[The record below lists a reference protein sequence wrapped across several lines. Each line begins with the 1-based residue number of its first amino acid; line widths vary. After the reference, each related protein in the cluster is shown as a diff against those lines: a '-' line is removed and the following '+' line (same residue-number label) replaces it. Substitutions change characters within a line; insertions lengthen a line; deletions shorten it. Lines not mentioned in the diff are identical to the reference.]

1 MDLEEIKKYLE
12 ENKDNNDVVDLI
24 KSFQQ
29 PITRDVVEQWC
40 QEGEGQSWLDRNCDI
55 YSQKA
60 VKTAR
65 DNAIAKFKK
74 EELPKLIED
83 AVKAKSSEG
92 LTPEQLKIK
101 ELEEKMARYEA
112 EKAETL
118 RLEANRNKLKEQGLS
133 TELARFIK
141 EDADIEFFKNFISNA
156 VQAGVKEKLGGS
168 NYKPPVTAGEPKQKM
183 TLAEIMAYANE
194 NPGVNIQDLINQN

>member
-12 ENKDNNDVVDLI
+12 ENKDNNDVIDFM
-24 KSFQQ
+24 KSIQQ

-40 QEGEGQSWLDRNCDI
+40 QEGDGRSWLDRNCDI
-55 YSQKA
+55 YATKA
-60 VKTAR
+60 VNTAR
-65 DNAIAKFKK
+65 ENAIAKFKE
-74 EELPKLIED
+74 EELPKLIDD

-92 LTPEQLKIK
+92 LTPEQIQLK
-101 ELEEKMARYEA
+101 ELQAQLDAMKA
-112 EKAETL
+112 EKEQAEL
-118 RLEANRNKLKEQGLS
+118 LNINIGKLKEQGLN
-133 TELARFIK
+133 TDLARFIK
-141 EDADIEFFKNFISNA
+141 SDEDITFFKNLIDSS